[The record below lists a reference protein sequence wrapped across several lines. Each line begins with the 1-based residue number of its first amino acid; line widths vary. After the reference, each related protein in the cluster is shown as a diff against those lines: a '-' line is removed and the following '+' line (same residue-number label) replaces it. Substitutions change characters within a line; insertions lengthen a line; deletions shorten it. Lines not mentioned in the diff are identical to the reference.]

1 MKFELNE
8 VYTIKIANGDELVA
22 RVVDQGP
29 DTITVEGPLTVLP
42 SAQGIQLMPSLFT
55 SEPDDSV
62 TINISNIAMYAS
74 ARQQVK
80 DSYTEARTGITPV
93 RKSILTG

>member
-8 VYTIKIANGDELVA
+8 VYTIKIANGDEIVA
-22 RVVDQGP
+22 KVLDQGP
-29 DTITVEGPLTVLP
+29 DTITVAGPLTVLP

>member
-1 MKFELNE
+1 MKFELDE
-8 VYTIKIANGDELVA
+8 VYTIKIANGDEIVA
-22 RVVDQGP
+22 KVVETGP
-29 DTITVEGPLTVLP
+29 DTITVAGPLTVLP